1 MTNPQNSEEY
11 ERQMSRRRKQ
21 NRIALLG
28 IGVILLIILAF
39 SQVPGIWI
47 YALGIFVVVG
57 ILLLARAYL
66 ERRYKER
73 ERIAREALNQ
83 DEPKE

>member
-28 IGVILLIILAF
+28 IGVVLLIILGF
-39 SQVPGIWI
+39 SQVPNAWV
-47 YALGIFVVVG
+47 YVLGILVVVG
-57 ILLLARAYL
+57 FLLLARAWL
-66 ERRYKER
+66 DRRYKAR
-73 ERIAREALNQ
+73 ERLAREALNQ